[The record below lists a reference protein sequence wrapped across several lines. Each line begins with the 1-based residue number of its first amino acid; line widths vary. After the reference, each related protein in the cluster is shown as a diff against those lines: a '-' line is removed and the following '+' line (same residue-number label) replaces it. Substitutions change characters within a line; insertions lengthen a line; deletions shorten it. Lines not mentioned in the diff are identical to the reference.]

1 MTLVEVLRRTLFP
14 IQGVQKIIPRKQLLQ
29 SSLCQGKNP
38 CRHRQPG
45 ASLCPCFFTDPLNL
59 TTDTAQDKK
68 SISTLGTGRCC
79 RRGMTGVQACL

>member
-29 SSLCQGKNP
+29 SSLCQGKKP
-38 CRHRQPG
+38 MPTQAAGSQP
-45 ASLCPCFFTDPLNL
+45 LTDPLNL

-68 SISTLGTGRCC
+68 SITTLGTGRCC